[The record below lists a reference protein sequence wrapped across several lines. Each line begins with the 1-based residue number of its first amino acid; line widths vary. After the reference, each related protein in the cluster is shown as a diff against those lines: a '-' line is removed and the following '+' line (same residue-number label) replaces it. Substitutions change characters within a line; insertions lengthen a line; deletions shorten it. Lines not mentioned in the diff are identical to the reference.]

1 MPVLDGISAAE
12 QIVAARIAPVVVL
25 TAFSQRDLVA
35 RAREA
40 GAMAY
45 LVKPFQKKDLVPT
58 VEMALARFAETV
70 ALEAEV
76 ADLSGRLEARTLVDR
91 AKARLQAE
99 HGLTE
104 AEAFR
109 FVQRASMDTRRSMRA
124 VALDVLDGEL
134 LPGAGPPTG
143 RRGTLAVRAAWPRA
157 RVAPS
162 AQGRGQCVSGRPDL
176 GTPWTRSGHDTA
188 RAVAPCARMPIPSG
202 SLRRPLV
209 AARRHHPRRR

>member
-1 MPVLDGISAAE
+1 MSTPSAPQRRVVIAEDEALIRLDLKEMLEEEGFTVCGEAGDGETAVRLARELRPDLVILDVKMPVLDGISAAE

-76 ADLSGRLEARTLVDR
+76 ADLSGRLEARTMVDR
-91 AKARLQAE
+91 AKARLQAD

-124 VALDVLDGEL
+124 VALAVLDGDL
-134 LPGAGPPTG
+134 LPGRDSPLPD
-143 RRGTLAVRAAWPRA
+143 P
-157 RVAPS
+157 AP
-162 AQGRGQCVSGRPDL
+162 
-176 GTPWTRSGHDTA
+176 
-188 RAVAPCARMPIPSG
+188 
-202 SLRRPLV
+202 
-209 AARRHHPRRR
+209 

>member
-1 MPVLDGISAAE
+1 MPTPAPRPAAPRPRPPRPGPVTRVLLAEDEALIRLDLKEMLEEEGFAVCGEAGDGATAVRLAQELRPDLVILDVKMPVLDGISAAE

-45 LVKPFQKKDLVPT
+45 LVKPFQKKDLVPA

-76 ADLSGRLEARTLVDR
+76 ADLSGRLEARTAVDR
-91 AKARLQAE
+91 AKARLQAD
-99 HGLTE
+99 HGMTE

-109 FVQRASMDTRRSMRA
+109 FVQRSSMDTRRSMRA
-124 VALDVLDGEL
+124 VAEEVLAGRL
-134 LPGAGPPTG
+134 LPGADPTG
-143 RRGTLAVRAAWPRA
+143 
-157 RVAPS
+157 
-162 AQGRGQCVSGRPDL
+162 
-176 GTPWTRSGHDTA
+176 
-188 RAVAPCARMPIPSG
+188 
-202 SLRRPLV
+202 
-209 AARRHHPRRR
+209 